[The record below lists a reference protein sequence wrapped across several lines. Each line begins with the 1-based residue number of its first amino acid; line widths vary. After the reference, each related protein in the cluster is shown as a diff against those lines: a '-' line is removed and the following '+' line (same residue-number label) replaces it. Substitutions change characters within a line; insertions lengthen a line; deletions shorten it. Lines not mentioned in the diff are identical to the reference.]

1 MEFTSLLKGPYDTRL
16 LPAPWASI
24 YRQLRQPCQA
34 IRSGVVRMV
43 RIVMSLSDL
52 PKHGF
57 VFRYDR
63 EKHKVEAAFWGPG
76 VIFVLGL
83 VGVIFALWARGLL
96 SPMRLQSFDGRS
108 HVIGDVSLLYP
119 VREVVRLQ
127 KPPEPLV
134 RPPSRDLIGHRVL
147 SDDRSSAVT

>member
-83 VGVIFALWARGLL
+83 VGVIFALWACGLL

-108 HVIGDVSLLYP
+108 TSACSTLCAKWFGYKNRRSLWS
-119 VREVVRLQ
+119 VH
-127 KPPEPLV
+127 
-134 RPPSRDLIGHRVL
+134 HR
-147 SDDRSSAVT
+147 AI